1 MSALAAMS
9 TPPVLTRRQRA
20 ARIVGRALRGGLL
33 GGAVAAI
40 AWLLAGAIAGTAFVV
55 LAVASIGVALWAA
68 MRGGVAP
75 VVWAVLAGAWA
86 IVVLERLAVQENG
99 GIWVAAAA
107 WLGIVYGARRAGIA
121 KWALPLLAFPLIS
134 VAIVVAAGESLLDP
148 WGTSWLWLA
157 AVFGPVVGVRTLLG
171 PEPERD

>member
-1 MSALAAMS
+1 MSSLAMS

-20 ARIVGRALRGGLL
+20 ARVVGKALRGGLL

-40 AWLLAGAIAGTAFVV
+40 AWLLAGAIAGMAFVV
-55 LAVASIGVALWAA
+55 LVVASIGVALWMA

-75 VVWAVLAGAWA
+75 IVWGLLAGAWA
-86 IVVLERLAVQENG
+86 VVLLERAIVQDNG
-99 GIWVAAAA
+99 GVWVAGAA
-107 WLGIVYGARRAGIA
+107 WLGVVYGARRAGIA

-148 WGTSWLWLA
+148 FGTSWLWLA
-157 AVFGPVVGVRTLLG
+157 AVLGPVIGVRTLLG
-171 PEPERD
+171 PEPE